1 MKNKICIITSGA
13 LPVPDVKGG
22 AIERLMTMLAEE
34 NEKYGLL
41 DITVIGVYDKQAIA
55 VQQKFSKTK
64 FVNLLPKE
72 CKYNI
77 IRRWEGKIRWH
88 VREHFGYDIHFRNTY
103 PSLVDS
109 FIKKEGH
116 KFDLF
121 VSEGYNYEALVTAS
135 KLYGKDKV
143 CWHLHMNPPFN
154 PRIDKIYGKCVA
166 VSEYIINKYR
176 LQTSNSKENTAVIF
190 NGIDTAIFQ
199 QEVSKEEHHEL
210 RKSLGLNDDDFVLV
224 FCGRLVKVK
233 GVKELIEAVLKCKN
247 NKIKLL
253 IIGSSNF
260 GNGDEGSYPMEV
272 KKLVH
277 DHSDQIKFT
286 GYIDNK
292 DIYKYHKIADVGVI
306 PSTYNDPCPLSM
318 FEMITSGLPTIATA
332 AGGMTE
338 IGNTDCTI
346 FVHLDNIVNE
356 LSSAINMLANNPQKS
371 LDMHVAALKRSDVF
385 SKDRFYKDFCKTINV
400 FINENL

>member
-41 DITVIGVYDKQAIA
+41 DITIIGVYDKQAIT

-77 IRRWEGKIRWH
+77 VRSWERKIRWH

-121 VSEGYNYEALVTAS
+121 VSEGYDYEALVTAS

-176 LQTSNSKENTAVIF
+176 LQTANSKENTAVIF

-199 QEVSKEEHHEL
+199 QEVSKKEHHEL
-210 RKSLGLNDDDFVLV
+210 RKSLGINDDDFVLV

-233 GVKELIEAVLKCKN
+233 GVKELIESVLKCQN

-260 GNGDEGSYPMEV
+260 GNGDEGAYPMEV

-277 DHSDQIKFT
+277 EHSDQIKFT

-332 AGGMTE
+332 AGGMVE
-338 IGNTDCTI
+338 IGNKECTI
-346 FVHLDNIVNE
+346 FVTLDHLVDDIAK
-356 LSSAINMLANNPQKS
+356 AIKNLYGNHDKLKLMSQAAKIRS
-371 LDMHVAALKRSDVF
+371 LKF
-385 SKDRFYKDFCKTINV
+385 KKERFYNDFYETIKG
-400 FINENL
+400 FIK

>member
-41 DITVIGVYDKQAIA
+41 DITIIGVYDKQAIT

-77 IRRWEGKIRWH
+77 VRSWERKIRWH

-121 VSEGYNYEALVTAS
+121 VSEGYDYEALVTAS

-143 CWHLHMNPPFN
+143 CWHLHMNPPSN

-176 LQTSNSKENTAVIF
+176 LQTANSKENTAVIF

-199 QEVSKEEHHEL
+199 QEVSKKEHHEL
-210 RKSLGLNDDDFVLV
+210 RKSLGINDDDFVLV

-233 GVKELIEAVLKCKN
+233 GVKELIEAVLKCQN

-260 GNGDEGSYPMEV
+260 GNGDEGTYPMEV
-272 KKLVH
+272 KKLVN

-332 AGGMTE
+332 AGGMVE
-338 IGNTDCTI
+338 IGNKECTI
-346 FVHLDNIVNE
+346 FVTLDQLVDDIAK
-356 LSSAINMLANNPQKS
+356 AIKNLYGNHDKLKLMSQAAKIRS
-371 LDMHVAALKRSDVF
+371 LKF
-385 SKDRFYKDFCKTINV
+385 KKERFYNDFCETIKG
-400 FINENL
+400 FIK

>member
-41 DITVIGVYDKQAIA
+41 DITILGVYDEQAVA

-77 IRRWEGKIRWH
+77 VRSWEGKIRWH

-109 FIKKEGH
+109 YIKKEGH

-121 VSEGYNYEALVTAS
+121 VSEGYDYEALVTAS

-176 LQTSNSKENTAVIF
+176 LQTANSKENTAVIF

-199 QEVSKEEHHEL
+199 QEVSKKEHHEL
-210 RKSLGLNDDDFVLV
+210 RKSLGINDDDFVLV

-233 GVKELIEAVLKCKN
+233 GVKELIEAVLKCQN

-260 GNGDEGSYPMEV
+260 GNGDEGAYPMEV

-277 DHSDQIKFT
+277 EHSDQIKFT

-332 AGGMTE
+332 AGGMVE
-338 IGNTDCTI
+338 IGNKECTI
-346 FVHLDNIVNE
+346 FVTLDHLVDDIAK
-356 LSSAINMLANNPQKS
+356 AIKNLYGNHDKLKLMSQAAKIRS
-371 LDMHVAALKRSDVF
+371 LKF
-385 SKDRFYKDFCKTINV
+385 KKERFYNDFYETIKG
-400 FINENL
+400 FIK

>member
-121 VSEGYNYEALVTAS
+121 VSEGYDYEALVTAS

-233 GVKELIEAVLKCKN
+233 G
-247 NKIKLL
+247 
-253 IIGSSNF
+253 
-260 GNGDEGSYPMEV
+260 SYP
-272 KKLVH
+272 
-277 DHSDQIKFT
+277 
-286 GYIDNK
+286 
-292 DIYKYHKIADVGVI
+292 
-306 PSTYNDPCPLSM
+306 
-318 FEMITSGLPTIATA
+318 
-332 AGGMTE
+332 
-338 IGNTDCTI
+338 
-346 FVHLDNIVNE
+346 
-356 LSSAINMLANNPQKS
+356 
-371 LDMHVAALKRSDVF
+371 
-385 SKDRFYKDFCKTINV
+385 
-400 FINENL
+400 

>member
-64 FVNLLPKE
+64 FVNLLPKG

-121 VSEGYNYEALVTAS
+121 VSEGYDYEALVTAS

-292 DIYKYHKIADVGVI
+292 DIYKYHKIADAGVI

>member
-77 IRRWEGKIRWH
+77 IRSWEGKIRWH
-88 VREHFGYDIHFRNTY
+88 VREYFGYDIHFRNTY

-121 VSEGYNYEALVTAS
+121 VSEGYDYEALVTAS

-346 FVHLDNIVNE
+346 FVHLDNIVNDITNAIKILYE
-356 LSSAINMLANNPQKS
+356 NSTKLKAMGEAARLRSLSFK
-371 LDMHVAALKRSDVF
+371 KE
-385 SKDRFYKDFCKTINV
+385 RFYNDFCETIKV
-400 FINENL
+400 LMS

>member
-41 DITVIGVYDKQAIA
+41 DITILGVYDEQAVA

-77 IRRWEGKIRWH
+77 VRSWEGKIRWH

-109 FIKKEGH
+109 YIKKEGH

-121 VSEGYNYEALVTAS
+121 VSEGYDYEALVTAS

-154 PRIDKIYGKCVA
+154 SRIDKIYGKCVA

-199 QEVSKEEHHEL
+199 QEVSKEERHQL
-210 RKSLGLNDDDFVLV
+210 RKSLGINDDDFVLV

-233 GVKELIEAVLKCKN
+233 GVKELIEAVLKCQN

-260 GNGDEGSYPMEV
+260 GNGDEGAYPMEV

-277 DHSDQIKFT
+277 EHSDQIKFT

-332 AGGMTE
+332 AGGMVE
-338 IGNTDCTI
+338 IGNKECTI
-346 FVHLDNIVNE
+346 SVTLDHLVDDIAK
-356 LSSAINMLANNPQKS
+356 AIKNLYGNHDKLKLMSQAAKIRS
-371 LDMHVAALKRSDVF
+371 LKF
-385 SKDRFYKDFCKTINV
+385 KKERFYNDFYETIKG
-400 FINENL
+400 FIK

>member
-41 DITVIGVYDKQAIA
+41 DITILGVYDQQAVA

-77 IRRWEGKIRWH
+77 VRSWEGKIRWH

-109 FIKKEGH
+109 YIKKEGH

-121 VSEGYNYEALVTAS
+121 VSEGYDYEALVTAS

-176 LQTSNSKENTAVIF
+176 LQTANSKENTAVIF

-199 QEVSKEEHHEL
+199 QEVSKKEHHEL
-210 RKSLGLNDDDFVLV
+210 RKSLGINDDDFVLV

-233 GVKELIEAVLKCKN
+233 GVKELIEAVLKCQN

-260 GNGDEGSYPMEV
+260 GNGDEGAYPMEV

-277 DHSDQIKFT
+277 EHSDQIKFT

-332 AGGMTE
+332 AGGMVE
-338 IGNTDCTI
+338 IGNKECTI
-346 FVHLDNIVNE
+346 FVTLDHLVDDIAK
-356 LSSAINMLANNPQKS
+356 AIKNLYGNHDKLKLMSQAAKIRS
-371 LDMHVAALKRSDVF
+371 LKF
-385 SKDRFYKDFCKTINV
+385 KKERFYNDFYETIKG
-400 FINENL
+400 FIK

>member
-121 VSEGYNYEALVTAS
+121 VSEGYDYEALVTAS

-199 QEVSKEEHHEL
+199 QEVSMEEHHEL

-385 SKDRFYKDFCKTINV
+385 SKDRFYNDFCKTINV

>member
-41 DITVIGVYDKQAIA
+41 DITILGVYDEQAVA

-77 IRRWEGKIRWH
+77 VRSWEGKIRWH

-109 FIKKEGH
+109 YIKKEGH

-121 VSEGYNYEALVTAS
+121 VSEGYDYEALVTAS

-199 QEVSKEEHHEL
+199 QEVSKEERHQL
-210 RKSLGLNDDDFVLV
+210 RKSLGINDDDFVLV

-233 GVKELIEAVLKCKN
+233 GVKELIEAVLKCQN
-247 NKIKLL
+247 IKIKLL

-332 AGGMTE
+332 AGGMVE
-338 IGNTDCTI
+338 IGNKECTI
-346 FVHLDNIVNE
+346 FVTLDHLVDDIAK
-356 LSSAINMLANNPQKS
+356 AIKNLYGNHDKLKLMSQAAKIRS
-371 LDMHVAALKRSDVF
+371 LKF
-385 SKDRFYKDFCKTINV
+385 KKERFYNDFYETIKG
-400 FINENL
+400 FIK

>member
-41 DITVIGVYDKQAIA
+41 DITVIGVYDKQAVV

-77 IRRWEGKIRWH
+77 IRSWEGKIRWH

-109 FIKKEGH
+109 YIKKEGH

-121 VSEGYNYEALVTAS
+121 VSEGYDYEALVTAS

-247 NKIKLL
+247 KKIKLL

>member
-34 NEKYGLL
+34 NEKYCLL
-41 DITVIGVYDKQAIA
+41 DITVIGVYDKQAIV

-77 IRRWEGKIRWH
+77 IRSWEGKIRWH

-109 FIKKEGH
+109 YIKKEGH

-121 VSEGYNYEALVTAS
+121 VSEGYDYEALVTAS

-247 NKIKLL
+247 KKIKLL

-371 LDMHVAALKRSDVF
+371 LDMHVAALRRSDVF
-385 SKDRFYKDFCKTINV
+385 SKDRFYKDFCKTIIF

>member
-41 DITVIGVYDKQAIA
+41 DITVIGVYDKQAIV

-77 IRRWEGKIRWH
+77 IRSWEGKIRWH

-109 FIKKEGH
+109 YIKKEGH

-121 VSEGYNYEALVTAS
+121 VSEGYDYEALVTAS

-247 NKIKLL
+247 KKIKLL

>member
-88 VREHFGYDIHFRNTY
+88 VRERFYYDIHFRNTY

-121 VSEGYNYEALVTAS
+121 VSEGYDYEALVTAS

>member
-41 DITVIGVYDKQAIA
+41 DITILGVYDEQAVA

-77 IRRWEGKIRWH
+77 VRSWEGKIRWH

-109 FIKKEGH
+109 YIKKEGH

-121 VSEGYNYEALVTAS
+121 VSEGYDYEALVTAS

-199 QEVSKEEHHEL
+199 QEVSKEERHQL
-210 RKSLGLNDDDFVLV
+210 RKSLGINDDDFVLV

-233 GVKELIEAVLKCKN
+233 GVKELIDAVLKCQN
-247 NKIKLL
+247 IKIKLL

-306 PSTYNDPCPLSM
+306 PSTYADPCPLSM

-338 IGNTDCTI
+338 IGNADCTI
-346 FVHLDNIVNE
+346 FVHLDNIVDE
-356 LSSAINMLANNPQKS
+356 LSRAINTLANNPQKS

-385 SKDRFYKDFCKTINV
+385 AKDRFYNDFCKTINV

>member
-1 MKNKICIITSGA
+1 MKNKICIITYGA
-13 LPVPDVKGG
+13 LPETDVKGG

-34 NEKYGLL
+34 NEKYDLL
-41 DITVIGVYDKQAIA
+41 DITVIGVYDKQAIV

-77 IRRWEGKIRWH
+77 IRSWEGKIRWH

-109 FIKKEGH
+109 YIKKEGH

-121 VSEGYNYEALVTAS
+121 VSEGYDYEALVTAS

-247 NKIKLL
+247 KKIKLL

>member
-121 VSEGYNYEALVTAS
+121 VSEGYDYEALVTAS

-332 AGGMTE
+332 AGGMPE

-346 FVHLDNIVNE
+346 FVHLDNIVDDITNAIKILYE
-356 LSSAINMLANNPQKS
+356 NSTKIKAMGEAARLRSLSFK
-371 LDMHVAALKRSDVF
+371 KE
-385 SKDRFYKDFCKTINV
+385 RFYNDFCETIKV
-400 FINENL
+400 LMS

>member
-41 DITVIGVYDKQAIA
+41 DITILGVYDEQAVA

-77 IRRWEGKIRWH
+77 VRSWEGKIRWH

-109 FIKKEGH
+109 YIKKEGH

-121 VSEGYNYEALVTAS
+121 VSEGYDYEALVTAS

-154 PRIDKIYGKCVA
+154 SRIDKIYGKCVA

-199 QEVSKEEHHEL
+199 QEVSKEERHQL
-210 RKSLGLNDDDFVLV
+210 RKSLGINDDDFVLV

-233 GVKELIEAVLKCKN
+233 GVKELIEAVLKCQN

-260 GNGDEGSYPMEV
+260 GNGDEGAYPMEV

-277 DHSDQIKFT
+277 EHSDQIKFT

-332 AGGMTE
+332 AGGMVE
-338 IGNTDCTI
+338 IGNKECTI
-346 FVHLDNIVNE
+346 FVTLDHLVDDIAK
-356 LSSAINMLANNPQKS
+356 AIKNLYGNHDKLKLMSQAAKIRS
-371 LDMHVAALKRSDVF
+371 LKF
-385 SKDRFYKDFCKTINV
+385 KKERFYNDFYETIKG
-400 FINENL
+400 FIK

>member
-41 DITVIGVYDKQAIA
+41 DITILGVYDEQAVA

-77 IRRWEGKIRWH
+77 VRSWEGKIRWH

-109 FIKKEGH
+109 YIKKEGH

-121 VSEGYNYEALVTAS
+121 VSEGYDYEALVTAS

-199 QEVSKEEHHEL
+199 QEVSKEERHQL

-346 FVHLDNIVNE
+346 FVHLDNIVDDITNAIKILYE
-356 LSSAINMLANNPQKS
+356 NSTKLKAMGEAARLRSLSFK
-371 LDMHVAALKRSDVF
+371 KE
-385 SKDRFYKDFCKTINV
+385 RFYNDFCETIKV
-400 FINENL
+400 LMS